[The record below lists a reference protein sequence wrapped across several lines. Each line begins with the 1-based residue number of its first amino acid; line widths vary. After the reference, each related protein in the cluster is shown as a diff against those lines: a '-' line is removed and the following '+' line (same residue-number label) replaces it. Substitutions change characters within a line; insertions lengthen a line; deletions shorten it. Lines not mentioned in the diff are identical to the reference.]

1 MTELPTLQ
9 IRNKVLRSELVR
21 WRGMEFIQKSSFK
34 KLSEQSTERLRN
46 SIIINGFIKSF
57 NVWQSPEGKII
68 CLDGY
73 HRCRMLR
80 QLAKEG
86 YEIPELLTANFLDCA
101 SREEAA
107 KLVLVY
113 SSPYARIES
122 DGFEEFLALNNLELG
137 DVISEITA
145 PE

>member
-1 MTELPTLQ
+1 MTESPTLQ
-9 IRNKVLRSELVR
+9 LRNKVIKSELVR
-21 WRGMEFIQKSSFK
+21 WRGMEFIQKSTFK

-46 SIIINGFIKSF
+46 SIASNGFIEAF
-57 NVWQSPEGKII
+57 TVWQSPEGKVI

-107 KLVLVY
+107 KLMLVY
-113 SSPYARIES
+113 SSPYARVES
-122 DGFEEFLALNNLELG
+122 DL
-137 DVISEITA
+137 